1 MARRMRVKR
10 QVIRQHR
17 PVQTALVVAAGV
29 LVIGAS
35 AYVLYDKASRWAQAE
50 LVALQE
56 ERDELASTV
65 TSLREAN
72 TTLRERVAVLERA
85 QQVEG
90 KAYQNVDQHLRSLQD
105 EVLALKEEI
114 AFYRG
119 IVADGKEKGLKIQ
132 TFVVDKE
139 TTPGAYRFEL
149 VLTQQLKRV
158 KTISGTVKL
167 KVLDEENGRPTNL
180 LLSDLNGHQ
189 GDALKFEFKFFQR
202 IEGRFTLPDGFK
214 PDRLQIQ
221 VVSKGKKPASVE
233 KSFEWRGLTG

>member
-1 MARRMRVKR
+1 MRVKK

-17 PVQTALVVAAGV
+17 PVRDLAIVTIGVVA
-29 LVIGAS
+29 IGIS
-35 AYVLYDKASRWAQAE
+35 AYALYSNAGNWAQVE
-50 LVALQE
+50 LATLQS
-56 ERDELASTV
+56 ERDELMTTV
-65 TSLREAN
+65 GTLRENNIA
-72 TTLRERVAVLERA
+72 LRERVAILERS

-90 KAYQNVDQHLRSLQD
+90 KAYDDVDQHLRSLQD

-119 IVADGKEKGLKIQ
+119 IVSDGKEKGLKIQ

-139 TTPGAYRFEL
+139 MSPGAYRFQL

-158 KTISGTVKL
+158 KMISGTVKL
-167 KVLDEENGRPTNL
+167 KVLDEVNGRPTSL
-180 LLSDLNGHQ
+180 LLSDANGKQGNALN
-189 GDALKFEFKFFQR
+189 FEFKFFQR

-233 KSFEWRGLTG
+233 KSFEWQGLTS

>member
-1 MARRMRVKR
+1 MRVKR
-10 QVIRQHR
+10 QVIRQKH
-17 PVQTALVVAAGV
+17 PVRDLIIGVVGVVA
-29 LVIGAS
+29 IGAS
-35 AYVLYDKASRWAQAE
+35 AYALYVKAYGWAQVE
-50 LVALQE
+50 LSALSE
-56 ERDELASTV
+56 ERNELMVTV
-65 TSLREAN
+65 QTLREGNSA
-72 TTLRERVAVLERA
+72 LRERVAILERA

-90 KAYQNVDQHLRSLQD
+90 KAYEDVDEHLGRLQD

-119 IVADGKEKGLKIQ
+119 IVSAGKEKGLKIQ

-139 TTPGAYRFEL
+139 TTPGAYRFQL

-158 KTISGTVKL
+158 KVISGTVKL
-167 KVLDEENGRPTNL
+167 KITDEQNSRPTSL
-180 LLSDLNGHQ
+180 LLSDMSGEQSKSLN
-189 GDALKFEFKFFQR
+189 FEFKFFQR

-233 KSFEWRGLTG
+233 KSFEWLGLTS

>member
-1 MARRMRVKR
+1 MRVKK

-17 PVQTALVVAAGV
+17 PWLTTTIAAVGAVAIGVGAYLLHQDAGE
-29 LVIGAS
+29 
-35 AYVLYDKASRWAQAE
+35 WAQGQ
-50 LVALQE
+50 LIALE
-56 ERDELASTV
+56 RERDELMGTV
-65 TSLREAN
+65 AALREKNAALN
-72 TTLRERVAVLERA
+72 EQVAILERA

-90 KAYQNVDQHLRSLQD
+90 KAYEDVDQHLRSLQD
-105 EVLALKEEI
+105 EVLALKEEV

-139 TTPGAYRFEL
+139 TSPGAYRFQL

-158 KTISGTVKL
+158 KMISGTVKL
-167 KVLDEENGRPTNL
+167 KVLDEENGRPTSL
-180 LLSDLNGHQ
+180 LLSDSNGQ
-189 GDALKFEFKFFQR
+189 KGNSLKFEFKFFQR

-233 KSFEWRGLTG
+233 KSFEWRGLAG

>member
-1 MARRMRVKR
+1 MRVKK
-10 QVIRQHR
+10 QVIRQHHPLR
-17 PVQTALVVAAGV
+17 DLCLAVIGV
-29 LVIGAS
+29 LVIGVS
-35 AYVLYDKASRWAQAE
+35 AYALYIHASDWAQ
-50 LVALQE
+50 
-56 ERDELASTV
+56 DELAALHEERIELMNTV
-65 TSLREAN
+65 ETLREGN
-72 TTLRERVAVLERA
+72 TALRERVAILERA

-90 KAYQNVDQHLRSLQD
+90 KAYEGVDTHLRSLQD

-119 IVADGKEKGLKIQ
+119 IVSDGKEKGLKIQ

-139 TTPGAYRFEL
+139 TTPGAYRFKL

-167 KVLDEENGRPTNL
+167 NVLDDHNRKPTSL
-180 LLSDLNGHQ
+180 LLSDMSGEQANSLG
-189 GDALKFEFKFFQR
+189 FEFKFFQR

-214 PDRLQIQ
+214 PERLQVQ

-233 KSFEWRGLTG
+233 KSFEWRGLTS